1 MKSNF
6 RRGGIFLVPGTA
18 LAVMLAIAFN
28 APIPALVS
36 ICIFGFIT
44 AIVLILLGDRRLQNS
59 NI

>member
-28 APIPALVS
+28 APTPALVS